1 MSFSQSPQPTSFLKS
16 TLQPNPTLWLTH
28 ILLLVFVACFAMS
41 TSAAAQVL
49 SQGKGNL
56 RVMTYNVD
64 EGTDYIELLQAGNL
78 TGVTNAMA
86 FTIFQVRSTN
96 PPARADA
103 IAAQI
108 AAASPHLVGLQEVT
122 QWRTGSGQQG
132 LEALFTQNPALLTLE
147 FDFLQLIQDA
157 LARRGQH
164 YRLVLVAN
172 QFDLPVLPTSS
183 GEFVKATNRIAM
195 LARTDLD
202 PADFQVGNVQTG
214 TYAAELV
221 INPPFQLPPFIPVP
235 IHAPRA
241 WIAADV
247 TFQGA
252 QDRFFTTHLESVSPL
267 LRRAQAGQLRA
278 IAGTTAQ
285 PVIIAMDSNA
295 QAGPPPIEDT
305 YRDFLN
311 AGYTDA
317 WTTTHPSDPG
327 FTFGQAQFLNNSVS
341 LLFQRIDL
349 ILLHGAVAAQGAD
362 VLGDNLADRTA
373 GGLWPSDHAAVA
385 ARLKVGEAE

>member
-1 MSFSQSPQPTSFLKS
+1 MRLLRNSEVKKPVRGTWVLCVAAVMLFA
-16 TLQPNPTLWLTH
+16 WL
-28 ILLLVFVACFAMS
+28 AAAPP
-41 TSAAAQVL
+41 AAAQVL
-49 SQGKGNL
+49 SNGKGTL

-64 EGTDYIELLQAGNL
+64 EGTDYIELLQATSL
-78 TGVTNAMA
+78 ADVTNAMA
-86 FTIFQVRSTN
+86 FTIFQVRSTD
-96 PPARADA
+96 PAARADA

-108 AAASPHLVGLQEVT
+108 AAASPQLVGLQEVT
-122 QWRTGSGQQG
+122 QWRTGSNPV
-132 LEALFTQNPALLTLE
+132 ALVTQDPSLLTLE
-147 FDFLQLIQDA
+147 FDFLQLVQDA
-157 LARRGQH
+157 LVKRSQH

-172 QFDLPVLPTSS
+172 QFDLPVLPTST

-202 PADFQVGNVQTG
+202 PADFHVDSVQTG

-221 INPPFQLPPFIPVP
+221 INPPFPLPLFIPVP

-252 QDRFFTTHLESVSPL
+252 QVRFITTHLESVSPL
-267 LRRAQAGQLRA
+267 LRRAQATQLRNGPA
-278 IAGTTAQ
+278 STTL
-285 PVIIAMDSNA
+285 PVIIAMDANA

-305 YRDFLN
+305 YQDFLD

-317 WTTTHPSDPG
+317 WTTTHPSEPG
-327 FTFGQAQFLNNSVS
+327 FTFGQAQFVNNPVS

-349 ILLHGAVAAQGAD
+349 ILLHGAITAQAAD
-362 VLGDNLADRTA
+362 VLGDDLADRTSD
-373 GGLWPSDHAAVA
+373 GLWPSDHAAVA
-385 ARLKVGEAE
+385 ARLKSGEAE